1 MDPVPE
7 LDPEP
12 DSEPDSEPDPLF
24 RGTDPGIRI
33 RIRTK
38 MSRISNT
45 DRKVFIR
52 QIKIAVSLLYI
63 RIVTVV
69 CIKGTVDLVAD

>member
-1 MDPVPE
+1 MDP
-7 LDPEP
+7 DPEP
-12 DSEPDSEPDPLF
+12 DSEPDQDPLV

-38 MSRISNT
+38 KSRISNT
-45 DRKVFIR
+45 DRKVFIK

-63 RIVTVV
+63 RIVIVV

>member
-1 MDPVPE
+1 MDP
-7 LDPEP
+7 DP
-12 DSEPDSEPDPLF
+12 DSEPDQDPLV

-38 MSRISNT
+38 KSRISNT
-45 DRKVFIR
+45 DRKVFIK

-69 CIKGTVDLVAD
+69 CIKGTVDLVAY

>member
-1 MDPVPE
+1 MDPE
-7 LDPEP
+7 PEP
-12 DSEPDSEPDPLF
+12 DSEPDQVPLV
-24 RGTDPGIRI
+24 RGTDPGI

-45 DRKVFIR
+45 DRKVFIK
-52 QIKIAVSLLYI
+52 QIKIAASLLYI

-69 CIKGTVDLVAD
+69 CIKGTVDLVAY

>member
-1 MDPVPE
+1 MDP
-7 LDPEP
+7 DPEP
-12 DSEPDSEPDPLF
+12 DSEPDQDPLV

-33 RIRTK
+33 HTK

-45 DRKVFIR
+45 DRKVFIK